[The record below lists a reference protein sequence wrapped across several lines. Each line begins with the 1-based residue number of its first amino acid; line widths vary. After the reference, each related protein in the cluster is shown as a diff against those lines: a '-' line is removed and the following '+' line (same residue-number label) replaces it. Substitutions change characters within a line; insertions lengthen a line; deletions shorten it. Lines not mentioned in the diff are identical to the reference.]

1 VAAFKDLCLDA
12 ADPLAVGTFWAR
24 ALSGRLVEQGG
35 GDTVV
40 RPGDAP
46 FPLHTLWVNRVPEPR
61 TGKNR
66 VHLDVYARTED
77 LLELGATLLAD
88 HGRWQVLGDP
98 EGNELCAF
106 PRPDAV
112 TPIDAPAQV
121 FAVCVDSATP
131 VELAA
136 WWQARLGGELVPGRP
151 DGRLRWLDGAA
162 GLGAV
167 SFKAVQV
174 DDPRL
179 VKNRCHWDVT
189 GQVAEF
195 TAAGARVVAR
205 HRDWTVLADPD
216 GNEFC
221 VFAPAQSAGP

>member
-12 ADPLAVGTFWAR
+12 ADPFVVGTFWAQ
-24 ALSGRLVEQGG
+24 ALAGRLEARDA
-35 GDTVV
+35 GDTAV
-40 RPGDAP
+40 RPGAAA
-46 FPLHTLWVNRVPEPR
+46 FPLHTLWVDRVPEPK

-66 VHLDVYARTED
+66 VHLDVYGRTED
-77 LLELGATLLAD
+77 LLQLGATVLAD

-98 EGNELCAF
+98 EGNEFCVF
-106 PRPDAV
+106 PRPDTV
-112 TPIDAPAQV
+112 TPIDAPAHV
-121 FAVCVDSATP
+121 FGICVDSATP

-136 WWQARLGGELVPGRP
+136 WWHARLGGELGPGP
-151 DGRLRWLDGAA
+151 DGRLRWLRGAV

-167 SFKAVQV
+167 VLKAVQV

-189 GQVAEF
+189 GSVLEF
-195 TAAGARVVAR
+195 TDTGALVLGPGRA
-205 HRDWTVLADPD
+205 WSVLADPE

-221 VFAPAQSAGP
+221 VFSG